1 MPSFDHMWLEEPI
14 SLLLLLEA
22 EEIEHK
28 TFSFK
33 ENHKC
38 KSCDTEKPG
47 ERKFQECFLFFFFL
61 SFLSTEMPLNDIF
74 SFIQEDE
81 KILKVIVY
89 SKY

>member
-33 ENHKC
+33 EDHKC
-38 KSCDTEKPG
+38 TICNIEKPG
-47 ERKFQECFLFFFFL
+47 GRKFQECFYL